1 MMEIIPAID
10 LIDGKCVRLFQGDY
24 KQETVFSDDPVSVA
38 AKWESFGARRLHI
51 IDLDGAAWG
60 MPKNMEVIKAIIDRI
75 KIPIQLGGG
84 IRSRETARK
93 LWDTGINRVIIGSI
107 AIEDPELVGELCL
120 ENAEGV
126 VVSIDSRDGMVAI
139 HGWMKDTPTGTLEL
153 ARQVKELGVK
163 RILYTDIKKDG
174 TLTEP
179 GYDAISN
186 LINTVGIPVIAA
198 GGISHI
204 DHLKRLAELGADGA
218 VLGRAIYTG
227 DVDLK
232 QALALD
238 K

>member
-1 MMEIIPAID
+1 MDIIPAID

-60 MPKNMEVIKAIIDRI
+60 MPKNIEVIKAIIDRI

-93 LWDTGINRVIIGSI
+93 LWDTGIKRVIIGSI
-107 AIEDPELVGELCL
+107 AIEDPELVGELCK

-139 HGWMKDTPTGTLEL
+139 HGWMKDTPIGTLEL
-153 ARQVKELGVK
+153 AQQVKELGVK

-179 GYDAISN
+179 GYDAISD

-204 DHLKRLAELGADGA
+204 DHLKKLAKLGADGA

-227 DVDLK
+227 DIDLK
-232 QALALD
+232 QALALN

>member
-1 MMEIIPAID
+1 MEIIPAID